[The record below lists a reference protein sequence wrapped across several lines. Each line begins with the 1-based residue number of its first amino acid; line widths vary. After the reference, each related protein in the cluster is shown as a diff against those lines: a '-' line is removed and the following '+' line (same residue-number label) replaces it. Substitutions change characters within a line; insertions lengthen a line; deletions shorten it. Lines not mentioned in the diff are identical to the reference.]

1 MYATI
6 KQFLEGNMAIIYL
19 EDLPAKMG
27 NKYLAVN
34 AIAQRARVLND
45 RNLQFLNSKAKK
57 PFTEALEEVVAHK
70 IEYRRLEEPSDQS
83 EEAFSPFGDTDATEN
98 TKATEKGEDLFDQI
112 YLEDTDDTDST
123 AEEVEEGL

>member
-1 MYATI
+1 MLPLSS
-6 KQFLEGNMAIIYL
+6 FLEGIMAIIYL

-45 RNLQFLNSKAKK
+45 RNLQFLNSNAKK
-57 PFTEALEEVVAHK
+57 PVTEALEEVVAHK

-112 YLEDTDDTDST
+112 YLEDTDDTDGP

>member
-1 MYATI
+1 
-6 KQFLEGNMAIIYL
+6 MAIIYL
-19 EDLPAKMG
+19 EDLSEKMG

-34 AIAQRARVLND
+34 AVAQRARILND

-57 PFTEALEEVVAHK
+57 PVTEALEEVVAHK
-70 IEYRRLEEPSDQS
+70 IQYRRLGESSGQS
-83 EEAFSPFGDTDATEN
+83 EEEFSPFGDNDTTEN

-123 AEEVEEGL
+123 DEEIEEGL

>member
-1 MYATI
+1 
-6 KQFLEGNMAIIYL
+6 MAIIYL

-45 RNLQFLNSKAKK
+45 RNLQFLNSNAKK
-57 PFTEALEEVVAHK
+57 PVTEALEEVVAHK

-83 EEAFSPFGDTDATEN
+83 KEAFSPFGDTHATEN
-98 TKATEKGEDLFDQI
+98 TKATEKAEELFDQI

-123 AEEVEEGL
+123 SEEVEEGL